1 MSSYADSSFLISLYG
16 RDVNSRAA
24 ILLVQKERPTFVVT
38 PFGEA
43 EFTNIV
49 FAVTARPKGW
59 TTGEARTIEQDFVQD
74 LELGV
79 WEREDLPAQTW
90 QRARE
95 LSRRHATALGTRAL
109 DTIHVASALLLGAQD
124 FYTFDRDQTRLA
136 RAAGLRVL
144 GSR

>member
-1 MSSYADSSFLISLYG
+1 MSSYADTSFLVSLYG

-43 EFTNIV
+43 EFINIV

-59 TTGEARTIEQDFVQD
+59 TAGEARTIEQDFVQD

-95 LSRRHATALGTRAL
+95 LSRRHAPALGTRTL
-109 DTIHVASALLLGAQD
+109 DTIHVASALLLGAED
-124 FYTFDRDQTRLA
+124 FFTFDRDQTRLA

-144 GSR
+144 GYR

>member
-1 MSSYADSSFLISLYG
+1 LSSYADSSFLISLYG

-24 ILLVQKERPTFVVT
+24 ILLVQKERPIFVVT
-38 PFGEA
+38 PFGEV

-59 TTGEARTIEQDFVQD
+59 TIGEARTIEQDFVQD

-95 LSRRHATALGTRAL
+95 LSRRHAPALGTRAL

>member
-24 ILLVQKERPTFVVT
+24 ILLVQKERPIFVVT
-38 PFGEA
+38 PFGEV

-59 TTGEARTIEQDFVQD
+59 TIGEARTIEQDFVQD

-95 LSRRHATALGTRAL
+95 LSRRHAPALGTRAL